1 MTETEAGAFSQ
12 NHMPIGLEKRSMM
25 RGNFRFY
32 MEVEDRIRN
41 DIKSVNDF
49 IWRVAGEEGFQ
60 DPRKRIGK

>member
-12 NHMPIGLEKRSMM
+12 NIPFGLEKRPMM

-32 MEVEDRIRN
+32 IEVEDRIRN

-49 IWRVAGEEGFQ
+49 IWRAAGEEGFK
-60 DPRKRIGK
+60 DPKKRPGE